1 MTIFP
6 WIDVAV
12 IAGLVVL
19 NGLFAMSEL
28 AIISSRPAR
37 LRGAAERGSRGAAMA
52 LALTEDP
59 GRFLSTVQTGITLIS
74 IVAGAFS
81 GASLG
86 APIGERLVLLGV
98 PAHWAAT
105 AGFAIAIVVTSY
117 FNLVVGELVPTRMAL
132 GHPEL
137 IAVAAARPMAVFAK
151 VTAPLVWLLDA
162 STDGLLVLLGARGI
176 SRPQVTAEELHMIM
190 HEASRSGVIEEDE
203 RAIISGIMRLADRP
217 VREMM
222 TPRTE
227 LDWIDVDADEAHI
240 REVIAQTPHSLLA
253 VADGAP
259 DTIIGVVKVRE
270 LLAAMLGG
278 QVPDIRALMR
288 KAEVIPDQID
298 AMDALRTLQQSG
310 VSMGLVHDEYGHLE
324 GIVTPADLLTA
335 IVGNFAS
342 HQDEGDA
349 PLIEEA
355 EDGTLLVSGALPA
368 DALGER
374 LGLDLPDTRDY
385 ATAAGFVL
393 SVLKRLPDVGD
404 CFVDQD
410 WHFEVIEM
418 DGRRIERLRVCR
430 VEKVAEEG
438 V

>member
-1 MTIFP
+1 
-6 WIDVAV
+6 
-12 IAGLVVL
+12 
-19 NGLFAMSEL
+19 
-28 AIISSRPAR
+28 
-37 LRGAAERGSRGAAMA
+37 
-52 LALTEDP
+52 
-59 GRFLSTVQTGITLIS
+59 
-74 IVAGAFS
+74 
-81 GASLG
+81 
-86 APIGERLVLLGV
+86 
-98 PAHWAAT
+98 
-105 AGFAIAIVVTSY
+105 
-117 FNLVVGELVPTRMAL
+117 
-132 GHPEL
+132 
-137 IAVAAARPMAVFAK
+137 
-151 VTAPLVWLLDA
+151 
-162 STDGLLVLLGARGI
+162 
-176 SRPQVTAEELHMIM
+176 MIM

>member
-1 MTIFP
+1 MKPFP

-12 IAGLVVL
+12 IASLVVL

-37 LRGAAERGSRGAAMA
+37 LRAAAERGSRGAAMA

-86 APIGERLVLLGV
+86 APLAERLAMLGV
-98 PAHWAAT
+98 PLRWTAP
-105 AGFAIAIVVTSY
+105 AGFAIAIVATSY
-117 FNLVVGELVPTRMAL
+117 LNLVVGELVPKRLAL
-132 GHPEL
+132 GNPEP
-137 IAVAAARPMAVFAK
+137 IAVAAARPMAVFAR
-151 VTAPLVWLLDA
+151 VTAPLVWLLDF
-162 STDGLLVLLGARGI
+162 STDLLLHLLGARGI
-176 SRPQVTAEELHMIM
+176 SRPQVTAEELHMIVA
-190 HEASRSGVIEEDE
+190 EASRTGIIEEDE

-217 VREMM
+217 VRELM

-227 LDWIDVDADEAHI
+227 LDWIDTGADEAEIH
-240 REVIAQTPHSLLA
+240 RVIEQTPHSLLA
-253 VADGAP
+253 VADGSP

-270 LLAAMLGG
+270 LLAALLAG
-278 QVPDIRALMR
+278 QTPSVAALMR
-288 KAEVIPDQID
+288 KAEIIPDQID
-298 AMDALRTLQQSG
+298 AMDALRMLQQSG

-324 GIVTPADLLTA
+324 GIVTPTDLLTA

-349 PLIEEA
+349 PLIEEG
-355 EDGTLLVSGALPA
+355 EDGALLVSGAMPA
-368 DALGER
+368 DALAER

-385 ATAAGFVL
+385 ATAAGYVL
-393 SVLKRLPDVGD
+393 SVLKRLPDEGD
-404 CFVDQD
+404 AFTDQK

-418 DGRRIERLRVCR
+418 DGRRIERLQISR
-430 VEKVAEEG
+430 VEKDGEEG
-438 V
+438 

>member
-117 FNLVVGELVPTRMAL
+117 FNLVVGELVPKRMAL

-438 V
+438 A

>member
-1 MTIFP
+1 MKPFP

-12 IAGLVVL
+12 IASLVVL

-37 LRGAAERGSRGAAMA
+37 LRAAAERGSRGAAMA

-86 APIGERLVLLGV
+86 APLAERLAMLGV
-98 PAHWAAT
+98 PLRWTAP
-105 AGFAIAIVVTSY
+105 AGFAIAIVATSY
-117 FNLVVGELVPTRMAL
+117 LNLVVGELVPKRLAL
-132 GHPEL
+132 GNPEP
-137 IAVAAARPMAVFAK
+137 IAVAAARPMAVFAR
-151 VTAPLVWLLDA
+151 VTAPLVWLLDF
-162 STDGLLVLLGARGI
+162 STDLLLHLLGARGI
-176 SRPQVTAEELHMIM
+176 SRPQVTAEELHMIVA
-190 HEASRSGVIEEDE
+190 EASRTGIIEEDE

-217 VREMM
+217 VRELM

-227 LDWIDVDADEAHI
+227 LDWIDTGADEAEIH
-240 REVIAQTPHSLLA
+240 RVIEQTPHSLLA
-253 VADGAP
+253 VADGSP

-270 LLAAMLGG
+270 LLAALLAG
-278 QVPDIRALMR
+278 QTPSVAALMR
-288 KAEVIPDQID
+288 KAEIIPDQID
-298 AMDALRTLQQSG
+298 AMDALRMLQQSG

-324 GIVTPADLLTA
+324 GIVTPTDLLTA

-349 PLIEEA
+349 PLIEEG
-355 EDGTLLVSGALPA
+355 EDGALLVSGAMPA
-368 DALGER
+368 DALAER

-385 ATAAGFVL
+385 ATAAGYVL
-393 SVLKRLPDVGD
+393 SVLKRLPDEGD
-404 CFVDQD
+404 AFTDQK

-418 DGRRIERLRVCR
+418 DGRRIERLRISR
-430 VEKVAEEG
+430 VEKDGEEG
-438 V
+438 

>member
-74 IVAGAFS
+74 IVAGAFFR
-81 GASLG
+81 G

-117 FNLVVGELVPTRMAL
+117 FNLVVGELVPKRMAL

>member
-117 FNLVVGELVPTRMAL
+117 FNLVVGELVPKRMAL